1 VFAITFFADL
11 PEGKTHFLRK
21 SRDNYSTGGV
31 FSRVLFGLRRHLTI
45 VSNVIYMEEPT
56 SVSPWRSI
64 AVRDRRYSIRYP
76 FAADAE
82 LLELETAAATSGVT
96 SDLSIGGTFVCA
108 SKPLSLGSRIR
119 LTMTR
124 KEQVVEAL
132 AVVRIVKPR
141 IGMGIEFL
149 DVEAPYDQTL
159 FRWIEQLRR
168 K

>member
-1 VFAITFFADL
+1 
-11 PEGKTHFLRK
+11 
-21 SRDNYSTGGV
+21 
-31 FSRVLFGLRRHLTI
+31 
-45 VSNVIYMEEPT
+45 MEERS
-56 SVSPWRSI
+56 SVGPWRSI

-76 FAADAE
+76 FAADAS
-82 LLELETAAATSGVT
+82 LHDLETAASTSGVT
-96 SDLSIGGTFVCA
+96 ADLSIGGTFVCA
-108 SKPLSLGSRIR
+108 SQPFQVGTRIR
-119 LTMTR
+119 LTLTR
-124 KEQVVEAL
+124 KEQIVEAL